1 MCWHP
6 WDLGEES
13 SLGGGGSAECTWSF
27 CRICLVLFSF
37 LGQEEDATPGYLKAR
52 VPLVTVSM
60 PHAWI
65 PGPRD
70 VRQATTSKSDQLSAG
85 VAGNSYVPHPR
96 ATCPAGAS
104 STGLLAGGGAEK
116 DSVPHTGCSGDKGEN
131 GDSDLSSEGSHLP
144 VSSSPAIGTTGVLA
158 PSREQATL
166 LPEFKG
172 ETHDLCH
179 S

>member
-13 SLGGGGSAECTWSF
+13 LLGGGGSAECPWSF

-37 LGQEEDATPGYLKAR
+37 LGQEGDAPPGYLKAR

-60 PHAWI
+60 QHAWI

-70 VRQATTSKSDQLSAG
+70 VRQATTSKSVQLSTG

-96 ATCPAGAS
+96 ATCPTGAS
-104 STGLLAGGGAEK
+104 QHRAAGWGRGRERLCPSYWMFWGQRRKRGLGPLLRGISSPCELLTCYRNHSGVGTIQGA
-116 DSVPHTGCSGDKGEN
+116 
-131 GDSDLSSEGSHLP
+131 SD
-144 VSSSPAIGTTGVLA
+144 SSSRI
-158 PSREQATL
+158 
-166 LPEFKG
+166 
-172 ETHDLCH
+172 
-179 S
+179 